1 MVTGTSRGIG
11 AAACRALL
19 QAGVDVIGVSRAHPP
34 SAVSDLTAAALAS
47 GASFTP
53 LDCDLSSREQI
64 SDVLVPTIRALAAVD
79 VLVHA
84 AGVNR
89 RASVRSFELD
99 DWDAV
104 LSVNLDAGFLLA
116 RAFGHDMA
124 ERGRGHIVFLAS
136 MLSFQGGLMAPAYA
150 ASKGAVAQLTKSF
163 ANELAPLGVNVNAV
177 APGYID
183 TEMNA
188 ELIADEDRH
197 RQITERIPAGRW
209 GTPAEIAEVCVFL
222 TSPAARYVHGA
233 VIPVDGGWLAR

>member
-1 MVTGTSRGIG
+1 MVTGASRGIG
-11 AAACRALL
+11 AAVCRALL
-19 QAGVDVIGVSRAHPP
+19 QAGVDVIGVSRAYPP
-34 SAVSDLTAAALAS
+34 SAVADLS
-47 GASFTP
+47 GAAHAHDATFTA
-53 LDCDLSSREQI
+53 LECDLSSREQI
-64 SDVLVPTIRALAAVD
+64 SDVLVPTVRALAPVD

-89 RASVRSFELD
+89 RASVRAFELD

-124 ERGRGHIVFLAS
+124 ERGSGHIVFLAS

-163 ANELAPLGVNVNAV
+163 ANELAALGVNVNAV
-177 APGYID
+177 APGYIGTD
-183 TEMNA
+183 MNA
-188 ELIADEDRH
+188 ELIADEARH

-209 GTPAEIAEVCVFL
+209 GTPDEIAEVCLFL
-222 TSPAARYVHGA
+222 TSPAARYIHGA